1 MEKYEPVKIE
11 VTRFETEDII
21 TTRSNILDGQSVTE
35 MPGGGD

>member
-21 TTRSNILDGQSVTE
+21 TTSNNILDGQSVTE
-35 MPGGGD
+35 TPGGGN